1 MSEILSDYPINEL
14 IRVLGKE
21 PEIILKM
28 TPTDIIS
35 ELILYIKKIEEL
47 EKSKQDLLVSGE
59 NIKTINGSSILGEG
73 DLAVSGGSSS
83 GSYSDLTDKP
93 QIGGI
98 ELSGNKTLKELG
110 IQPEGN
116 YATSED
122 LGNIDKILDNINGE
136 EIR

>member
-35 ELILYIKKIEEL
+35 ELIKKIEEL

-116 YATSED
+116 YATRKD

>member
-1 MSEILSDYPINEL
+1 MENNLMESYPINEL
-14 IRVLGKE
+14 VRILGLE
-21 PEIILKM
+21 PEVISEM

-35 ELILYIKKIEEL
+35 ELIKKVEEL

-59 NIKTINGSSILGEG
+59 NIKTINGSSILGKG
-73 DLAVSGGSSS
+73 DLVISGGSSS

>member
-35 ELILYIKKIEEL
+35 ELIKKIEEL

-73 DLAVSGGSSS
+73 DLTVSGGSSS

>member
-1 MSEILSDYPINEL
+1 MENNLMESYPINEL
-14 IRVLGKE
+14 VRILGLE
-21 PEIILKM
+21 PEVISEM

-35 ELILYIKKIEEL
+35 ELIKKVEEL
-47 EKSKQDLLVSGE
+47 EKSKQDLLVSGN

-73 DLAVSGGSSS
+73 DLVISGGSSS
-83 GSYSDLTDKP
+83 GSYSDLTEKP
-93 QIGGI
+93 QIEGI
-98 ELSGNKTLKELG
+98 ELKGNKTLKELG

-136 EIR
+136 K